1 MDERLMRKEGETDFE
16 YYQRIGLM
24 KLSKEIDLEWDELAE
39 ICAIGESGTHYR
51 KKMYGVKETTEY
63 YEEKIDKIYDDF
75 YRELKEVKK
84 EVDKEI
90 EDKRLKEI
98 DKKILNLKV
107 EKQKLKDERNFV
119 NAQVRLIA
127 RVEHLTECVADKIE
141 ELNMTRPLITEEVI
155 CNESGLD
162 AVMLTSDIHMGAD
175 TDNILDKYNPEICI
189 AKMNYYVNKCI
200 KRINK
205 EEPEII
211 HWLFGGDLISGLIHT
226 TTRFSN
232 RLDIADQVDY
242 VGELVAEAI
251 AKVRKETKIP
261 MKIAILSGNHDRIV
275 AEKNQHIEEENF
287 VKFIDKFVRLRLKDD
302 DGIEFYDQED
312 VTLIDMEIRGHKCV
326 LVHGDKDREK
336 TLDRLIELK
345 GDIYDYIFMG
355 HYHKYEIK
363 QRNHTTIIYN
373 GAFGGEDYARNSRL
387 YNKPEQLLLFFDD
400 YGIDSEH
407 PINLD
412 NYKK

>member
-141 ELNMTRPLITEEVI
+141 ELNTARPLITKEVI
-155 CNESGLD
+155 HNKSGLD
-162 AVMLTSDIHMGAD
+162 AVMLTSDIHIGVD
-175 TDNILDKYNPEICI
+175 TDNILDKYNPEICRQ
-189 AKMNYYVNKCI
+189 KLNYYVDRCI
-200 KRINK
+200 ERINK
-205 EEPEII
+205 EEPEVI
-211 HWLFGGDLISGLIHT
+211 HWLFGGDLISGIIHT

-232 RLDIADQVDY
+232 RLDVADQVDY
-242 VGELVAEAI
+242 AGELIAEAI
-251 AKVRKETKIP
+251 AKVRENCKIP

-302 DGIEFYDQED
+302 EGIEFYEQED
-312 VTLIDMEIRGHKCV
+312 VTLIDMKIRGHKCV

-336 TLDRLIELK
+336 TLDRLIEIR
-345 GDIYDYIFMG
+345 GDIYDYVFMG
-355 HYHKYEIK
+355 HYHKFEIK
-363 QRNHTTIIYN
+363 QRNNTTIVVN
-373 GAFGGEDYARNSRL
+373 GAFGGEGYARNARL
-387 YNKPEQLLLFFDD
+387 YNKPEQLLMFFTD
-400 YGIDSEH
+400 YGIESTY

-412 NYKK
+412 NYNK